1 MKPIHILVLILLT
14 TFTLINTK
22 DLRNEE
28 NKGENNKIEI
38 LKKDLEK
45 FKSHFE
51 TKTTLINNLL
61 KILEEENVSEEIYD
75 GIALFKVR
83 LQISKV
89 RDIPPVKF
97 LKYIEAVEGIIKKHN
112 ESKVIKENKE

>member
-1 MKPIHILVLILLT
+1 MKLIHILVLILLT
-14 TFTLINTK
+14 TFTLTNTK
-22 DLRNEE
+22 DLRKEE

-51 TKTTLINNLL
+51 TETTLINNLL
-61 KILEEENVSEEIYD
+61 KILEEENVSEDIYL

-83 LQISKV
+83 LEISKV
-89 RDIPPVKF
+89 KDISPVKF
-97 LKYIEAVEGIIKKHN
+97 LKYIEAAEAIIKKHY
-112 ESKVIKENKE
+112 ESKVTQENKE